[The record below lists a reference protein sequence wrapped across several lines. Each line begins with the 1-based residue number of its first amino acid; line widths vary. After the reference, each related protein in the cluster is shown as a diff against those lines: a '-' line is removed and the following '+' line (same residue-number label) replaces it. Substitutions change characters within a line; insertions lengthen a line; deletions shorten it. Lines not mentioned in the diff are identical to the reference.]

1 MLKVW
6 WGIVWRYL
14 LMWVVFAIPAM
25 LLYSLIEPTEI
36 SIKVKPT
43 VGYGLLAVLMLI
55 LRKFEVLNI
64 FIWKRIVA
72 KELALIVPMYLAI
85 LYFCSSAL
93 NLLLVFNVTTEEWV
107 LAKMLIGFF
116 MFFICP
122 LVVAFIVKFKES
134 ELIKID

>member
-72 KELALIVPMYLAI
+72 EELALIVPMYLAI
-85 LYFCSSAL
+85 LSFCSSAL

-134 ELIKID
+134 ELINID

>member
-85 LYFCSSAL
+85 LSFCSSAL